1 MYAHTWHVTFT
12 RWVFFFEF
20 HVIFFSPFPIQ
31 LFYTCLVSCNSFIF
45 SDSFFFLYDYS
56 IFTWSIYSYKLF
68 FVKLTWFVH
77 FHVIK
82 KKTKKNKTIHSFI
95 FKWFIEFHLFTH
107 DSFFTRCII
116 HRFLHYWFMS
126 TCITHNSFNFTR
138 DFILFFFTRDSL
150 IIPWSIFIFM
160 IRFSRFI
167 HHYDS
172 FIITIHLLLRFI
184 RYYDSFIIT
193 IHLSSHFIFMR
204 CS

>member
-82 KKTKKNKTIHSFI
+82 NKTKKTKQFIHLFSNDSLNFTFLHTIHFSHDVLFIDSYIIDLCPHVLHTIHSI
-95 FKWFIEFHLFTH
+95 SHV
-107 DSFFTRCII
+107 
-116 HRFLHYWFMS
+116 
-126 TCITHNSFNFTR
+126 
-138 DFILFFFTRDSL
+138 ILFYFSL
-150 IIPWSIFIFM
+150 HV
-160 IRFSRFI
+160 IR
-167 HHYDS
+167 
-172 FIITIHLLLRFI
+172 
-184 RYYDSFIIT
+184 
-193 IHLSSHFIFMR
+193 
-204 CS
+204 